1 MFRLFSRQGASTDVI
16 TDFTVCEDSIELI
29 DDTTGEVAQAQITTD
44 ASGSTVTWDELTI
57 VLDVTVNYDDINPI
71 TD

>member
-1 MFRLFSRQGASTDVI
+1 MI
-16 TDFTVCEDSIELI
+16 TDFTVGEDSIELI

>member
-1 MFRLFSRQGASTDVI
+1 MI
-16 TDFTVCEDSIELI
+16 TDFTVGEDSIELI

-44 ASGSTVTWDELTI
+44 ARGSTVTWDELTI
-57 VLDVTVNYDDINPI
+57 VLDVNVNYDDINPI